1 MKSEEHRSPDGRF
14 TLLVTCENDDIAIGF
29 AGCEWHTHG
38 DLLAASSPLGAST
51 EFTPEAATRRFVE
64 DVISNRA
71 VIAVVKTNGSI
82 RDVWI
87 TEDIETDLRYM
98 RPGEEIEFCYWDGT
112 DARPPAGSPH
122 RSSADASTTTDRGP
136 RR

>member
-38 DLLAASSPLGAST
+38 DLLAASYPLGDVSGLTAES
-51 EFTPEAATRRFVE
+51 ATRRFVE
-64 DVISNRA
+64 DVTSNRA
-71 VIAVVKTNGSI
+71 IIAVIEAQGSI

-87 TEDIETDLRYM
+87 TNDIERELRHKQ
-98 RPGEEIEFCYWDGT
+98 PDEEIEFRYWDGT
-112 DARPPAGSPH
+112 NARP
-122 RSSADASTTTDRGP
+122 
-136 RR
+136 